1 MTLNYRTVW
10 ISDAHLGSRSAQA
23 APLSRFIKHLRC
35 ERLYL
40 VGDIVDMW
48 RLRSRWY
55 WPGEHNNVI
64 RRLLNQTKHN
74 TDVIFIPGN
83 HDEGARQF
91 LNLEFGGIRVLPY
104 AIHVTGD
111 GRRLLVTH
119 GDQYDLIVKHSRLTS
134 MLGST
139 AYDTLVMT
147 NRWINEWRAR
157 WGKPSVSLS
166 MAIKMKVKSACMFI
180 SRFEEAL
187 IQEARHKGLDGVVC
201 GHIHKPEIRTEG
213 DIEYYNCGDWVESCS
228 ALVEHHDGRM
238 ELLDSIESIERALS
252 ASEPSHAVMPDEPE
266 LSELIAYDR
275 LADHD
280 PLPLTF
286 GAPGSGKRNGHGH
299 GSVSGGASGVGLTS
313 GRGGTSGGGG
323 RFS

>member
-23 APLSRFIKHLRC
+23 AHLSRFIKHLRC

-64 RRLLNQTKHN
+64 RRLLNQTKHG

-104 AIHVTGD
+104 AIHVTDD
-111 GRRLLVTH
+111 GRKLLVTH
-119 GDQYDLIVKHSRLTS
+119 GDQYDLVVKHSRLTS

-139 AYDTLVMT
+139 AYDSLVMF
-147 NRWINEWRAR
+147 NRWVNHVRSR
-157 WGKPSVSLS
+157 MGRPSVSLS
-166 MAIKMKVKSACMFI
+166 KAIKMKVKSACMFM

-187 IQEARHKGLDGVVC
+187 IQEAKNKGLDGVVC
-201 GHIHKPEIRTEG
+201 GHIHKPEIRTEDG
-213 DIEYYNCGDWVESCS
+213 IEYYNCGDWVESCS
-228 ALVEHHDGRM
+228 ALVEHHDGRI
-238 ELLDSIESIERALS
+238 ELLESIDAIERALEAVDHS
-252 ASEPSHAVMPDEPE
+252 RPVMPDEPE
-266 LSELIAYDR
+266 LHELIAYDR
-275 LADHD
+275 MEGHD
-280 PLPLTF
+280 PIPLTF
-286 GAPGSGKRNGHGH
+286 GAPGE
-299 GSVSGGASGVGLTS
+299 VS
-313 GRGGTSGGGG
+313 GGTSGGR